1 MKNLKKFAALAAVFA
16 LSACFALFAACD
28 GGEEAALDGSMTIV
42 LDDRAGTVRE
52 IEADLSGFTSE
63 DSAMDVIESLT
74 EEQVMCYK
82 GSNGIYGMMLTDVG
96 VVEEAEGADGTGKTE
111 KYIVSQ
117 NAAEGVYL
125 YLYTNVDAD
134 KEGSFTASL
143 IFLTYRAENSSARSG
158 GSSPASGSA
167 ITTPFAP
174 ASLKARM

>member
-28 GGEEAALDGSMTIV
+28 GGEEAALGGSMTIV
-42 LDDRAGTVRE
+42 LDDRAGTVKE
-52 IEADLSGFTSE
+52 IEADLAGFTSE

-96 VVEEAEGADGTGKTE
+96 VVEETEGADGTGKTE

-134 KEGSFTASL
+134 KNDYEGMSTV
-143 IFLTYRAENSSARSG
+143 TYRGQTLAESLNGISSMSIGDGAVIY
-158 GSSPASGSA
+158 
-167 ITTPFAP
+167 ITTVVW
-174 ASLKARM
+174 SM